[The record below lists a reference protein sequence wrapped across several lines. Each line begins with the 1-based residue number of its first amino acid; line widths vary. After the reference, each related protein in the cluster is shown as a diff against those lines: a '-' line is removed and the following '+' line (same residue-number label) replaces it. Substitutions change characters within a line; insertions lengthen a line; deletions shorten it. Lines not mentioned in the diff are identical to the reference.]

1 MITEL
6 SLEQIGEVI
15 SRMKED
21 ALFSRHRNELTLQQS
36 RHSRMRRAD
45 YIARTT
51 EEQRVVDKNKLADDL
66 LALAAVV
73 GIENFLLYIGVEAEN
88 K

>member
-6 SLEQIGEVI
+6 SLEQIGGAI

-36 RHSRMRRAD
+36 RHSRMKRAD
-45 YIARTT
+45 YIATT
-51 EEQRVVDKNKLADDL
+51 TKEQRDVDKNRLAYDL
-66 LALAAVV
+66 LALAALV
-73 GIENFLLYIGVEAEN
+73 GIENFLLYIGVETES